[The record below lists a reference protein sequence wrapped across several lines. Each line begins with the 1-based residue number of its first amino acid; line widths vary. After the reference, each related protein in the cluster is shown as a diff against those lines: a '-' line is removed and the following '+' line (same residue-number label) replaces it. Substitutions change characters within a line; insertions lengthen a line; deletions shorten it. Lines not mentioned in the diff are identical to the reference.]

1 MNMENR
7 PDNRLDTMA
16 EALDNAETACE
27 KNKPMTLDELMA
39 VKKHRTLNVCV
50 LLFTAVLVIVSILTF
65 FVALFNVNLGNAYY
79 IASMFVLCMLLA
91 APTLKVFLD
100 KCTCRNLRM
109 FNIIALV
116 GIFVSILVL
125 VVVISL
131 SYAFPCW
138 FTECNYNNG

>member
-1 MNMENR
+1 MENR
-7 PDNRLDTMA
+7 PDNRLDTVA

-27 KNKPMTLDELMA
+27 KNKPMTHDELMA
-39 VKKHRTLNVCV
+39 VKKHRILNVSV
-50 LLFTAVLVIVSILTF
+50 LLFTAALVIVAMLTF
-65 FVALFNVNLGNAYY
+65 FVALFNVSAGNAYY

-100 KCTCRNLRM
+100 KCTCKNLRI
-109 FNIIALV
+109 FNIITLV
-116 GIFVSILVL
+116 GIFVAILAL

-138 FTECNYNNG
+138 FAECNGY